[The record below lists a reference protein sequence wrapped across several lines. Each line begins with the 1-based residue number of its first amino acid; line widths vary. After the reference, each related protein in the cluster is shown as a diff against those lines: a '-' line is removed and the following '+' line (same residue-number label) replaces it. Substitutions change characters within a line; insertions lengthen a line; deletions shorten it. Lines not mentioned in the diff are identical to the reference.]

1 MSTEPRASS
10 PACPAWRSPR
20 AWVVLVGVL
29 AASLVLD
36 LWSKSWAFDH
46 VAGYP
51 IVLPDRDAVADPSY
65 RLPFHEGVRVL
76 PASLLDFHLVL
87 NRGAVFGIGQQQRW
101 LFVCFSVLAVVVGL
115 WIFARWTRD
124 RMTLAHVGI
133 ALVLAGG
140 LGNLYDRLFVGAV
153 RDFLHMLPRW
163 NLPFGLAW
171 PGGATEVFPWVF
183 NVADVSLLVG
193 LGLLYLHS
201 RREEQRQARLK
212 AAVGAPGNVPPSS
225 T

>member
-1 MSTEPRASS
+1 MAQR
-10 PACPAWRSPR
+10 PAWTSPR
-20 AWVVLVGVL
+20 AWGVLVGVL
-29 AASLVLD
+29 VASLALD
-36 LWSKSWAFDH
+36 LWSKSWSFDH

-51 IVLPDRDAVADPSY
+51 IVLPDRDTVADASY
-65 RLPFHEGVRVL
+65 RLPFHEGMRAL
-76 PASLLDFHLVL
+76 PGSLLDFHLVL

-115 WIFARWTRD
+115 WIFARWTRE

-163 NLPFGLAW
+163 NLPFGLSW

-201 RREEQRQARLK
+201 RGEEKRTARAK
-212 AAVGAPGNVPPSS
+212 AQSAAKSATPSS
-225 T
+225 PG

>member
-1 MSTEPRASS
+1 MSTQPMASR
-10 PACPAWRSPR
+10 PAWMSPR
-20 AWVVLVGVL
+20 AWGVL
-29 AASLVLD
+29 LGILVASLALD
-36 LWSKSWAFDH
+36 LWSKAWSFER

-51 IVLPDRDAVADPSY
+51 IVLPDRDTVADPSY
-65 RLPFHEGVRVL
+65 RLPFHEGMRVL
-76 PASLLDFHLVL
+76 PGSLLDFHLVL

-115 WIFARWTRD
+115 WIFARWTRE
-124 RMTLAHVGI
+124 RMMLAHVGI

-163 NLPFGLAW
+163 NLPFGLSW
-171 PGGATEVFPWVF
+171 PGGATEIFPWVF

-201 RREEQRQARLK
+201 RREEKRHAHAKGQSTTK
-212 AAVGAPGNVPPSS
+212 AVATSNKPS
-225 T
+225 

>member
-1 MSTEPRASS
+1 MATGTAVQRARAGSALIS
-10 PACPAWRSPR
+10 VR
-20 AWVVLVGVL
+20 AWSVLLGVL
-29 AASLVLD
+29 ATSLALD
-36 LWSKSWAFDH
+36 LWSKSWSFEH

-51 IVLPDRDAVADPSY
+51 IVLPAREVVAEPSY
-65 RLPFHEGVRVL
+65 RLPFHEGMRVL
-76 PASLLDFHLVL
+76 PWSLLDFHLVL

-101 LFVCFSVLAVVVGL
+101 LFVCFSILAVGVGL
-115 WIFARWTRD
+115 WIFARWTRST
-124 RMTLAHVGI
+124 MTLAHVGI

-183 NVADVSLLVG
+183 NIADVSLLLG
-193 LGLLYLHS
+193 LALLYLHS
-201 RREEQRQARLK
+201 RREERRQRQVRSAT
-212 AAVGAPGNVPPSS
+212 VGPVA
-225 T
+225 

>member
-1 MSTEPRASS
+1 MSTTPIA
-10 PACPAWRSPR
+10 AHPAWMSPR
-20 AWVVLVGVL
+20 AWGVLLGVLV
-29 AASLVLD
+29 ASLALD
-36 LWSKSWAFDH
+36 LWSKAWSFEH

-51 IVLPDRDAVADPSY
+51 IVLPDRDTVADLSY

-76 PASLLDFHLVL
+76 PGSLLDFHLVL

-101 LFVCFSVLAVVVGL
+101 LFVCFSVLAVIVGL
-115 WIFARWTRD
+115 WIFARWTRE

-133 ALVLAGG
+133 ALVIAGG
-140 LGNLYDRLFVGAV
+140 LGNLYDRIVVGAV

-163 NLPFGLAW
+163 NLPFGLSW

-193 LGLLYLHS
+193 LGLLYLHL
-201 RREEQRQARLK
+201 RREEKRRAQANARSS
-212 AAVGAPGNVPPSS
+212 ANAPS
-225 T
+225 TTV

>member
-1 MSTEPRASS
+1 MVQQA
-10 PACPAWRSPR
+10 AWTSPR
-20 AWVVLVGVL
+20 AWGVLVGVL
-29 AASLVLD
+29 VASLALD
-36 LWSKSWAFDH
+36 LWSKSWSFEH

-51 IVLPDRDAVADPSY
+51 IVLPDREVVADPSY
-65 RLPFHEGVRVL
+65 RLPFHEGMRVL
-76 PASLLDFHLVL
+76 PGSLLDFHLVL

-115 WIFARWTRD
+115 WIFARWTRE

-163 NLPFGLAW
+163 NLPLGLSW

-201 RREEQRQARLK
+201 RREEKRAARAK
-212 AAVGAPGNVPPSS
+212 ARSAETDDASSLPG
-225 T
+225 